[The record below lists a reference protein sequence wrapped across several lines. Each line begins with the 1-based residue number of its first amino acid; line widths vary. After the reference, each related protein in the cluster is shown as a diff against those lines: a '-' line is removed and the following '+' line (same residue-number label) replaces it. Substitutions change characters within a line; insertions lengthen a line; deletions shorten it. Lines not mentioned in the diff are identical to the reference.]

1 MNRADMSKRNARGAE
16 LEYAPLLG
24 NFLMR
29 LHAREVVMRY
39 RALTVAREFGSG
51 GGRIAGIVA
60 GWLGWKLLDSEIITA
75 IADAARVDS
84 HEVKSYDERAQS
96 WLKRLNEEALRGV
109 AIASGEGIG
118 EGDIFD
124 GARMAQMTRKIVEE
138 AYSTGEC
145 VIVGRG
151 GQCILAHKPDVYH
164 VFVYAPFRAR
174 VERLKARIKP
184 GIDIVERTRTVDAER
199 ARYMQQ
205 QFGKDWGDHR
215 LYDLMIRSEADEEAT
230 ARRIY
235 FAMTGEIAPAA
246 G

>member
-1 MNRADMSKRNARGAE
+1 MRAGGIWSMLLCWEFLLAE
-16 LEYAPLLG
+16 R
-24 NFLMR
+24 LM
-29 LHAREVVMRY
+29 AREAVMRY

-84 HEVKSYDERAQS
+84 HVVKSYDERARN
-96 WLKRLNEEALRGV
+96 WLRRLNEEALRGV
-109 AIASGEGIG
+109 AIASGEGIS

-124 GARMAQMTRKIVEE
+124 GARMAQMTRKIIEE

-145 VIVGRG
+145 VIVGRC
-151 GQCILAHKPDVYH
+151 GQCILVHKPDVYH

-174 VERLKARIKP
+174 MERLKARLEP
-184 GIDIVERTRTVDAER
+184 GADIAQRIQTVDDER
-199 ARYMQQ
+199 ARYTHQ
-205 QFGKDWGDHR
+205 QFGKSWSDHR
-215 LYDLMIRSEADEEAT
+215 LYDLMIRSEANEEAT
-230 ARRIY
+230 ARKIY